1 MIGDTKHASGVNPLD
16 QFVMLAKLASAAGAA
31 EIIKQVLD
39 APGVYVFSELMDV
52 PSIKELSG
60 TEFTG
65 YFGLLNVFA
74 YGTYKDYLNSGTG
87 LPELTL
93 AQKKKL
99 QHLTI
104 VSLSEQDKCI
114 PYKKLLDELG
124 ISNLRELED
133 LIIEAIYAE
142 IIQGK
147 LDQARSL
154 LEIDTTIGR
163 DIRKE
168 NLPTISSTLESWCD
182 GCENVL
188 ATLQAQVDR
197 ANAEK
202 TQKIRRKEVLEQEIL
217 NLKKNVKSHSQE
229 PDDMMTDSREAMGI
243 DKTPKK
249 TMKKGA
255 RGSAKLF
262 NK

>member
-1 MIGDTKHASGVNPLD
+1 MIGDTKHASGGNPLD
-16 QFVMLAKLASAAGAA
+16 QFVMLAKLATSAGAA
-31 EIIKQVLD
+31 EIIKQVLE

-52 PSIKELSG
+52 PSIKDLNG
-60 TEFTG
+60 TEFTP
-65 YFGLLNVFA
+65 YYELLTVFA
-74 YGTYKDYLNSGTG
+74 YGTYKDYLNSGRG
-87 LPELTL
+87 LPELTV

-114 PYKKLLDELG
+114 PYKTLLDELG
-124 ISNLRELED
+124 IGNLRELED

-147 LDQARSL
+147 LDQGRSL
-154 LEIDTTIGR
+154 LEVDTTIGR

-197 ANAEK
+197 ANADK
-202 TQKIRRKEVLEQEIL
+202 TQRLRRKDALEQEIL
-217 NLKKNVKSHSQE
+217 NLKKTVKPHSQE
-229 PDDMMTDSREAMGI
+229 PDEMLTDSREALGI

-249 TMKKGA
+249 SFKKSG
-255 RGSAKLF
+255 RGKLF
-262 NK
+262 K

>member
-1 MIGDTKHASGVNPLD
+1 MIGDTKHASGGNPLD
-16 QFVMLAKLASAAGAA
+16 QFVLLARLATGAGAA
-31 EIIKQVLD
+31 ELIKQVLD

-60 TEFTG
+60 SDFKK
-65 YFGLLNVFA
+65 YYDLLNIFA
-74 YGTYKDYLNSGTG
+74 YGTYKDYLNSGIG
-87 LPELTL
+87 LPELTVP
-93 AQKKKL
+93 QKKKL

-104 VSLSEQDKCI
+104 VSLSEHDKCI
-114 PYKKLLDELG
+114 PYKTLMDELG
-124 ISNLRELED
+124 IGNLRELED
-133 LIIEAIYAE
+133 LIIEAIYGE

-147 LDQARSL
+147 LDQGRSL

-188 ATLQAQVDR
+188 ASLQAQVDR

-202 TQKIRRKEVLEQEIL
+202 TQKIRRKEMLEQEIAS
-217 NLKKNVKSHSQE
+217 LKKNVKTHSQDN
-229 PDDMMTDSREAMGI
+229 DDMMTDSREAMGI

-249 TMKKGA
+249 SAKKGI
-255 RGSAKLF
+255 RGSSKLF
-262 NK
+262 K